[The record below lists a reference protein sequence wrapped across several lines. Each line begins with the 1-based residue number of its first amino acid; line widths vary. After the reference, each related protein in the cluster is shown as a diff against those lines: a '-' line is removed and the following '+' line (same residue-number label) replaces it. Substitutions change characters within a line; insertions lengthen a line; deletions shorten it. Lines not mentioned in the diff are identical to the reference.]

1 MHRHTH
7 LDTGQASIYRRCAYQ
22 FFCRQLGLE
31 PQLAAP
37 TNFYLVDYYNTEFSL
52 GEAGPPSYIVLKVS
66 TLCILGAAT
75 PFVRMC
81 LNRPHGTNAGYAKI
95 LCSFVS
101 GPGLCSSERTRE
113 NQGRHHQPLL
123 PTGELPQLPQEVIIC
138 TTP

>member
-52 GEAGPPSYIVLKVS
+52 GEAGPPAYIVLKVS

-75 PFVRMC
+75 PFVLMC

-95 LCSFVS
+95 LSSFI
-101 GPGLCSSERTRE
+101 RTRTWTMLKRTCE
-113 NQGRHHQPLL
+113 RKSGTSPPASPSYR
-123 PTGELPQLPQEVIIC
+123 
-138 TTP
+138 